1 MRILVKNQK
10 DWFAGLIFVAF
21 GGVFAWGAT
30 AYRMGVKSKMG
41 PGYFPFVLGCL
52 LAFLG
57 LVLVVRSLAFA
68 AAGTEVERIH
78 FKPMTLILGAIAAFA
93 LLLNAGGLAVA
104 LLALVVISSLA
115 GEKFDW
121 KEAALVAAVLIVSS
135 WVLFVRG
142 LGLQFPM
149 WPAFLGR

>member
-1 MRILVKNQK
+1 MRILVKNRK

-57 LVLVVRSLAFA
+57 LVLVVRSVAFA
-68 AAGTEVERIH
+68 AERTDVERLH
-78 FKPMTLILGAIAAFA
+78 FKPMTLVLGAIAAFA
-93 LLLNAGGLAVA
+93 LLLNGGGLAVA

-115 GEKFDW
+115 GAKFDW
-121 KEAALVAAVLIVSS
+121 KESGLVAAVLIVSS

>member
-1 MRILVKNQK
+1 MRIRVKNQK

-21 GGVFAWGAT
+21 GVVFAWGAT

-57 LVLVVRSLAFA
+57 LVLVVRSLAVAAEA
-68 AAGTEVERIH
+68 AAVERIQ
-78 FKPMTLILGAIAAFA
+78 FKPMTLVLGAIAAFA
-93 LLLNAGGLAVA
+93 LLLNAAGLAVA

-115 GEKFDW
+115 GEDFDA
-121 KEAALVAAVLIVSS
+121 KESAAVAAVLIVAS
-135 WVLFVRG
+135 WLLFVRG

-149 WPAFLGR
+149 WPAFFGR